1 MTVILLASACAV
13 LWSGAPRAAHRLRP
27 LGGRHT
33 RSTTGV
39 PTLRRIVVPIG
50 ICGALLVGGI
60 AAAVAAGL
68 VAGVYG
74 WRAHRRRAAEQADAR
89 RDDLLTALSLM
100 IAELSVGAPPAHAC
114 AAAAAEMSAMA
125 GATRDGVTGQAD
137 SVASALS
144 MLAGRAELGGGILI
158 DPTAAHGADE
168 SWQRIAVAWQTSEA
182 HGLPLADLLGS
193 VRSDLLARK
202 AFVERTRAGMAGP
215 RATATVLAGLPVL
228 GIALGQATGAQP
240 LSTLLGGGLGGIL
253 LVGGTALVASGLLW
267 ADSIAAKVVA
277 P

>member
-13 LWSGAPRAAHRLRP
+13 LWSGAPRAAHRLRSV
-27 LGGRHT
+27 GGRHT
-33 RSTTGV
+33 RSTARV
-39 PTLRRIVVPIG
+39 ATLRWIVVPIG

-60 AAAVAAGL
+60 AAAVAAGI

-74 WRAHRRRAAEQADAR
+74 WRAHRRRAAERADVR

-114 AAAAAEMSAMA
+114 AAAAAEMAAM
-125 GATRDGVTGQAD
+125 D
-137 SVASALS
+137 SVTEQQDSVSSALS
-144 MLAGRAELGGGILI
+144 VLAGRAELGGGVLI
-158 DPTAAHGADE
+158 DLTATRSADD
-168 SWQRIAVAWQTSEA
+168 SWQRIATAWQTSES

-193 VRSDLLARK
+193 VRSDLLARR

-215 RATATVLAGLPVL
+215 RATATVLAGLPLL
-228 GIALGQATGAQP
+228 GIALGQATGARP

-253 LVGGTALVASGLLW
+253 LVVGTALVASGLLW
-267 ADSIAAKVVA
+267 ADRIAAKVVA

>member
-1 MTVILLASACAV
+1 MTVILCAAACAV

-27 LGGRHT
+27 PVGRNPQA
-33 RSTTGV
+33 RGV
-39 PTLRRIVVPIG
+39 GVLRRLVVPIG
-50 ICGALLVGGI
+50 ICGALLAGGI
-60 AAAVAAGL
+60 AAAVAAGI
-68 VAGVYG
+68 VAGVHI
-74 WRAHRRRAAEQADAR
+74 WRAHRRRTTEQVDAR

-114 AAAAAEMSAMA
+114 AAAAAEMTAMA
-125 GATRDGVTGQAD
+125 GAGGEGVTGQTD
-137 SVASALS
+137 SVPAALS

-158 DPTAAHGADE
+158 DSAATHGDDE
-168 SWQRIAVAWQTSEA
+168 SWQRIAVAWQTSET

-253 LVGGTALVASGLLW
+253 LIVGTGLVAGGLLW
-267 ADSIAAKVVA
+267 ADRIAAKVVA

>member
-1 MTVILLASACAV
+1 MTVILCAAACAV
-13 LWSGAPRAAHRLRP
+13 LWSGAPRAVHRLRP
-27 LGGRHT
+27 LGGRNPQA
-33 RSTTGV
+33 RGV
-39 PTLRRIVVPIG
+39 GVLRRLVVPIG
-50 ICGALLVGGI
+50 ICGALLAGGI
-60 AAAVAAGL
+60 AAAVAAGI
-68 VAGVYG
+68 VAGVHI
-74 WRAHRRRAAEQADAR
+74 WRAHRRRTAEQVDAR

-114 AAAAAEMSAMA
+114 AAAAAEMMAMA
-125 GATRDGVTGQAD
+125 GAGGEGVTGQTD
-137 SVASALS
+137 SVPAALS

-158 DPTAAHGADE
+158 DSAATHGDDE
-168 SWQRIAVAWQTSEA
+168 SWQRIAVAWQTSET

-253 LVGGTALVASGLLW
+253 LIVGTGLVAGGLLW
-267 ADSIAAKVVA
+267 ADRIAAKVVA